1 MLHKSRNDYCM
12 DIELLKI
19 ILRANRRSISR
30 IELVKRDIKL
40 EENFNYVFVGMRQAG
55 KSYLMY
61 QRIHQLLDA
70 GHSIDEIVYLNLD
83 DERLFGM
90 TVSDLDLILQAHYQ
104 LSESTP
110 ILFLDEI
117 QNIDHWEHFARR
129 LANEKYRVY
138 ITGSNAKMLSSEV
151 ATTLGGRYMIQEVYP
166 YSFMEY
172 LRANNLELYQHWE
185 YDQDTINNIQRLF
198 FAYFYDGGFP
208 ESLRAVEKRPW
219 LSVLYQ
225 KIFLGD
231 LVARYKIRNDISLKL
246 LIKKLSESVKQPS
259 SFNRL
264 ANIVSSAGQKIQT
277 STVIEYVKYMEETWL
292 LFNLT
297 NYVGKFAERESAKKY
312 YFRDN
317 GILNLFLVDAETSL
331 LENRVAIELKKIYGE
346 EVYFYNKSVEVDFYV
361 PQHNWLIQAS
371 YSIRDEETYERE
383 VSALLKVCKHVKA
396 KRLTIITYNEEQNI
410 QHNDITIEVI
420 PLWKWLLMEK
430 PYSTILL

>member
-1 MLHKSRNDYCM
+1 M
-12 DIELLKI
+12 DIELLKR
-19 ILRANRRSISR
+19 ILMDNRRIIGR
-30 IELVKRDIKL
+30 IEFIERDILL
-40 EENFNYVFVGMRQAG
+40 EEGLNYVFVGLRQAG
-55 KSYLMY
+55 KSFLMY
-61 QRIHQLLDA
+61 QRIHQLLKS

-90 TVSDLDLILQAHYQ
+90 TVDDLDMILQAHYQ
-104 LSESTP
+104 LKDCMP

-166 YSFMEY
+166 YSFVEY
-172 LRANNLELYQHWE
+172 LRANGLNLSKNWE
-185 YDQDTINNIQRLF
+185 YDSEVTNHIQRLF
-198 FAYFYDGGFP
+198 ATYFYYGGFP
-208 ESLRAVEKRPW
+208 ESVPLVQKRSW

-231 LVARYKIRNDISLKL
+231 LVTRYKIRNDISLKL
-246 LIKKLSESVKQPS
+246 LVKKLSESVKQPS
-259 SFNRL
+259 SFPRL

-292 LFNLT
+292 LFSLT
-297 NYVGKFAERESAKKY
+297 NYAAKFAEKESAKKY

-317 GILNLFLVDAETSL
+317 GILNLFLIDPETSL
-331 LENRVAIELKKIYGE
+331 LENRVAVELKKLYGE

-361 PQHNWLIQAS
+361 PQLDWLIQAS
-371 YSIRDEETYERE
+371 YSIGNEETRERE
-383 VSALLKVCKHVKA
+383 VSALLKVGKHVSA
-396 KRLTIITYNEEQNI
+396 QRLTIITYNEEQTLQVNGKS
-410 QHNDITIEVI
+410 IEVI
-420 PLWKWLLMEK
+420 PLWKWLLKMK
-430 PYSTILL
+430 